1 MKPKASN
8 GSTSS
13 SAAEAAEREKYQNSP
28 PVVYNTAKINSLTL
42 INLKNLLEQYKKE
55 LDSGVYSLEFD
66 QTSEESMREGTTG
79 RFVLKRTPSPP
90 TTTSSPTD
98 STADM
103 IRFPDDLNDAL
114 VAFAVNTGDRESRTL
129 GEANLFRII
138 NWNDTSTITAA
149 TNLSNQVKSAAA
161 AAKRDKLTSTSDEPK
176 STNAKSAASSQ
187 PTAAVNLQSNS
198 SSSSSTSPNSS
209 TLSFE
214 YIRNLS
220 CLINSILEPK
230 IVKQLTYTG
239 VDVG

>member
-28 PVVYNTAKINSLTL
+28 PIVYNTAKINSLTL

-138 NWNDTSTITAA
+138 NWNDTSTVTAA
-149 TNLSNQVKSAAA
+149 TNQVKSAAAAA

-176 STNAKSAASSQ
+176 STNAKSATSSQ
-187 PTAAVNLQSNS
+187 TTAAVNLQSNS

-220 CLINSILEPK
+220 SLINSILEPK

>member
-138 NWNDTSTITAA
+138 NWNDTSTVTAA
-149 TNLSNQVKSAAA
+149 TNQVKSGAT

-176 STNAKSAASSQ
+176 STNAKSATSSQ
-187 PTAAVNLQSNS
+187 TTAAVNLQSNS

-220 CLINSILEPK
+220 SLINSILEPK